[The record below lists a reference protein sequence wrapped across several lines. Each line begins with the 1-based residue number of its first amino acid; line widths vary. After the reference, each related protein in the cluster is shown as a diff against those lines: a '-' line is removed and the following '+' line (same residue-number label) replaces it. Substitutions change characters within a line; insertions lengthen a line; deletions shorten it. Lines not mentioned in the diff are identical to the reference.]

1 MAPQETELVASEP
14 ALCVVTDP
22 MKSVTKLGRA
32 TNPPPAAVP
41 PPTGGGSLSDMDV
54 TLKRK
59 YQATLDVHSQ
69 MIQTMTDTQ
78 QMIMRELQR

>member
-1 MAPQETELVASEP
+1 MAPQETELVTAEP

-32 TNPPPAAVP
+32 ANPPPPAVA
-41 PPTGGGSLSDMDV
+41 PPTGGGSLSEMDA

-59 YQATLDVHSQ
+59 YRDTLEVHSQ
-69 MIQTMTDTQ
+69 MIQSMTEQ
-78 QMIMRELQR
+78 QQLIMRELQR